1 MYPRTPGIDKA
12 SQHAAAMLFLLQR
25 AGFSSGAGTASHGS
39 VFWSLN
45 PACSLMGF
53 TRPTFQS
60 SISLWHLSNL
70 TSAQPILFSAAVPL
84 STVKVMENIQ
94 PYLQCQKF
102 ASFRNRL
109 KGFRCLLFSLLFW
122 LPCRYVNQFVNVPYK
137 MHEPVILTNT
147 QSSFV
152 ISS

>member
-1 MYPRTPGIDKA
+1 MYPRTPGIDKV
-12 SQHAAAMLFLLQR
+12 SQHDALSPKEVFFRSGDCFPRDCVLEFVSCWLPDGFHQTNLPVLRLVLCFTSLTWLVFSLYCFWPLCFYQR
-25 AGFSSGAGTASHGS
+25 
-39 VFWSLN
+39 
-45 PACSLMGF
+45 
-53 TRPTFQS
+53 
-60 SISLWHLSNL
+60 I
-70 TSAQPILFSAAVPL
+70 
-84 STVKVMENIQ
+84 KVMENIQ

>member
-12 SQHAAAMLFLLQR
+12 AQHAAAMLLFPKRFFSHEQALL
-25 AGFSSGAGTASHGS
+25 
-39 VFWSLN
+39 
-45 PACSLMGF
+45 LMGLCF
-53 TRPTFQS
+53 GVCILLAPWWVSRDQHS
-60 SISLWHLSNL
+60 SAPVLCRTSLTWLLLSL
-70 TSAQPILFSAAVPL
+70 HCFRLLCLHQRI
-84 STVKVMENIQ
+84 KVTENIQ

>member
-1 MYPRTPGIDKA
+1 MYPRTAGIDKA
-12 SQHAAAMLFLLQR
+12 AQHAAAMLLFPKR
-25 AGFSSGAGTASHGS
+25 FFSWAGTASHGS
-39 VFWSLN
+39 VFWSLY
-45 PACSLMGF
+45 PAGSLMGL
-53 TRPTFQS
+53 TRPTFQCS
-60 SISLWHLSNL
+60 GSLPHLL
-70 TSAQPILFSAAVPL
+70 TWLVLSLHYFRPL
-84 STVKVMENIQ
+84 CLYQRIKVMENIQ